1 MKGLSVAPLRM
12 ALVAACSFALAF
24 AASAWGWRLAN
35 GSTAPAAASGA
46 VAAESGGGPVRRE
59 LLMVYIGSSTCEAS
73 NSGQLRRDVRELRTL
88 LAGRAAAAGRS
99 LVTLGVAVDGRASAG
114 IAHLQK
120 VAPFDEVAAGGG
132 WANAHALKYVWE
144 KWPGV
149 AGTPQIV
156 VIDRE
161 IRVRR
166 GGPGGVTYSSGAER
180 MVARLAGAW
189 EISRWR
195 SNGAPLPRL
204 P

>member
-1 MKGLSVAPLRM
+1 MKGSSVAPLRV
-12 ALVAACSFALAF
+12 ALLAVCSFAFAF
-24 AASAWGWRLAN
+24 AAATWLWRLAD
-35 GSTAPAAASGA
+35 GSAAPPATSGA
-46 VAAESGGGPVRRE
+46 VAADPGRGAVRRE
-59 LLMVYIGSSTCEAS
+59 LLMVYIGSSTCEPS
-73 NSGQLRRDVRELRTL
+73 NSRKVRQDVRELRTL

-99 LVTLGVAVDGRASAG
+99 LVTVGVAIDGRAAAG
-114 IAHLQK
+114 MAHLRK

-144 KWPGV
+144 EWPGI

-161 IRVRR
+161 IHVQR
-166 GGPGGVTYSSGAER
+166 GGPGGVSYSRGAER

-195 SNGAPLPRL
+195 TSGAPLPDLR
-204 P
+204 